1 MRKRPKSLGPVQR
14 SAERGGAHVVAT
26 HCRVF
31 AVGSTRSSRPSSW
44 IFARSRWRTTWCQRR
59 RRRRCAGR
67 GDRFSARALPRRPWA
82 PELGTRMCCET
93 PVSVGHVFARSMLG
107 LRCPWTTL
115 RLALK
120 GSGGPDRRYGVL
132 RARNAKTLLVDVFLY
147 LTVVCWTSKKSLF
160 SWRIPSAEFL
170 IHFQDP
176 SRAGL

>member
-1 MRKRPKSLGPVQR
+1 
-14 SAERGGAHVVAT
+14 
-26 HCRVF
+26 
-31 AVGSTRSSRPSSW
+31 
-44 IFARSRWRTTWCQRR
+44 
-59 RRRRCAGR
+59 
-67 GDRFSARALPRRPWA
+67 
-82 PELGTRMCCET
+82 MCCET

-132 RARNAKTLLVDVFLY
+132 RERNAKTLLVDVFLY

-160 SWRIPSAEFL
+160 SWRIPRAEFL

-176 SRAGL
+176 SRAGERARAGVVGNTGSLGRLYSAETAETAAGP

>member
-1 MRKRPKSLGPVQR
+1 MEDHLVPTSSASSVRGQR
-14 SAERGGAHVVAT
+14 
-26 HCRVF
+26 
-31 AVGSTRSSRPSSW
+31 GSIQR
-44 IFARSRWRTTWCQRR
+44 ARCL
-59 RRRRCAGR
+59 A
-67 GDRFSARALPRRPWA
+67 PWA

-160 SWRIPSAEFL
+160 SWRIPRAEFL

-176 SRAGL
+176 SRAGKLCYEVFKGLVRMNI